1 MEAYRCD
8 FKQQQRSALQ
18 NLVEDLSVISLLSL
32 IKCWNKWYLWI
43 FFSEV
48 HTVWLYLCKGFLREL
63 YYTDHDSTKCYEY
76 THKFVQL
83 SLGRGLK
90 QSPTFFFF
98 NCRTSEKLECVCVC
112 VCARAR
118 ACAHMHMCTR
128 VGITWIPRG
137 QGSRSLFL
145 IHVPQ
150 VLKAVAGT
158 PVLLEWINECVK
170 IITFSQ
176 YWQNTLNQGTM
187 CVNRI
192 QQCLKLCNCAHS
204 ILKHLITGMFH
215 ENI

>member
-1 MEAYRCD
+1 MGPSVLAKATCSLDMEAYRCD

-112 VCARAR
+112 VCVCAR
-118 ACAHMHMCTR
+118 TR
-128 VGITWIPRG
+128 VRAHAHVHTCGYHVNPKGAGISVSFSHPCTPSAQSSGW
-137 QGSRSLFL
+137 
-145 IHVPQ
+145 HTC
-150 VLKAVAGT
+150 VAGMNKWT
-158 PVLLEWINECVK
+158 
-170 IITFSQ
+170 
-176 YWQNTLNQGTM
+176 
-187 CVNRI
+187 R
-192 QQCLKLCNCAHS
+192 
-204 ILKHLITGMFH
+204 
-215 ENI
+215 